1 MVKKNLE
8 KYIPSINLLLI
19 ILVSIIIC
27 ITFILS
33 LILSGKIPYNVFFGF
48 QGITGYTPDLTKNSI
63 KILTKDFINTE
74 NFVEDVKTNLRKKNM
89 SDKKLVKYLSKIRG
103 KNGRSITAIVLRG
116 KNKGV
121 LVTNPEI
128 VQQGGQIASNGGRGD
143 FCSPS
148 SPYCD
153 IKNTIGNTKFGEN
166 LWNYK
171 NKDGSY
177 PIKMMC
183 KIALS
188 GGGWMV
194 TSYKNALKNITSK
207 YTYVSPYQ
215 ERNILLSSKFY
226 TDNSISNKDT

>member
-1 MVKKNLE
+1 
-8 KYIPSINLLLI
+8 
-19 ILVSIIIC
+19 
-27 ITFILS
+27 
-33 LILSGKIPYNVFFGF
+33 
-48 QGITGYTPDLTKNSI
+48 
-63 KILTKDFINTE
+63 
-74 NFVEDVKTNLRKKNM
+74 M
-89 SDKKLVKYLSKIRG
+89 SDKKLVEYLSKIRG

-116 KNKGV
+116 KNKGM

-128 VQQGGQIASNGGRGD
+128 AEKGGQIVSSGGRGD
-143 FCSPS
+143 FCSPA

-153 IKNTIGNTKFGEN
+153 TKNAIGDAKIGEN

-177 PIKMMC
+177 PVKMMS

-194 TSYKNALKNITSK
+194 TTYKNALKNITSK

-215 ERNILLSSKFY
+215 ERNILLSSNFY
-226 TDNSISNKDT
+226 TDKSVSDADI